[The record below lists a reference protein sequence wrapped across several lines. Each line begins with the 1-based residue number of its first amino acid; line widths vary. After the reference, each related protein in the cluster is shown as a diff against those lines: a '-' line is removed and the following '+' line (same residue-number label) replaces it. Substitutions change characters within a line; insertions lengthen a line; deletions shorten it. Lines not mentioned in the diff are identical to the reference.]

1 MWEIDIR
8 NTETDE
14 IRLIYGYNLEDAF
27 QRYNL
32 KSEEWIVVNEVYV
45 D

>member
-1 MWEIDIR
+1 MKR
-8 NTETDE
+8 NK
-14 IRLIYGYNLEDAF
+14 YLEDAF

-32 KSEEWIVVNEVYV
+32 KSEEWIVVNEFYV

>member
-32 KSEEWIVVNEVYV
+32 KSEEWIVVNEIYI